1 MIRKNEDFLT
11 SRQVL
16 SKIVLSQNKVST
28 GGKMCKDIFEKFVLP
43 LMFILAISIS
53 KAKAQEELQD
63 LTQLS
68 LEQLMNIEITSVSKK
83 PEKLSQA
90 PAAIYVITSD
100 DIKRSGAT
108 SIPELLRMVPGLDIA
123 RINSNSWAIS
133 IRGFN
138 GRFAN
143 KLLVLIDGRSVYTPT
158 FSGVFWNEQDLLL
171 QDIKRIEIIRGPGG
185 TLWGANA
192 VNGIINIITKD
203 AKDTTGFLT
212 SITYGKYNRPII
224 ALRYG
229 KKLSKGIYFRIWTK
243 YFYRS
248 SFKTIFGDNA
258 HDNWVMYR
266 GGFRVDVERS
276 KENRLTLEG
285 DCYAGSSG
293 ENMQMQSAILPKH
306 DKHLGGSLLLKW
318 KHTFS
323 SDSDMKFQ
331 LYYQHTYRREAYQY
345 IDANKTLSSINA
357 TAIISQILSGS
368 LDVNTLIANA
378 YKGNSAFI
386 SKIDIYNVDYQ
397 HRFVFKLWKR
407 HELIYGL
414 GLKVIKDFFKND
426 DINFYITPAKRTVLI
441 KSGFVQDQI
450 FLIPDRF
457 SLIGGVKL
465 EDNDFT
471 GFEVQPNVRGLFFI
485 NPNHTLW
492 GAISR
497 AVRTPSR
504 YEKDVVVTRGFYPD
518 PTTGTVYVYQIKGG
532 GKDLKSEDLTAY
544 ELGYRGNFKNSVFL
558 DLTLFYNK
566 YNNLI
571 MYQNQGISKTEIIN
585 LFRVKYI
592 SLIHTNGMEGSSYGF
607 EGILKIKP
615 QNWWSLKFI
624 YSYLKLNIELK
635 PNYNDQDTLARING
649 SSPRHQFAIGSS
661 FNFRNKVFLDTYLYY
676 VDKLPYTYDLPK
688 IDSQIYG
695 NIPHVPSYV
704 DFNANIIWKVNKH
717 IEISLTGK
725 NLFHKQ
731 HLEFVSVIQRTIP
744 TEIPRMIY
752 GKIEVKF

>member
-1 MIRKNEDFLT
+1 MIRKNEYFLT
-11 SRQVL
+11 SPQIV
-16 SKIVLSQNKVST
+16 SKIVLCQNKSSA
-28 GGKMCKDIFEKFVLP
+28 GGIMRREVFEKLLFS
-43 LMFILAISIS
+43 LMFILALSVH
-53 KAKAQEELQD
+53 KAHTQEELKD

-83 PEKLSQA
+83 PEKLSKA

-108 SIPELLRMVPGLDIA
+108 SIPELLRMVPGLDVA

-143 KLLVLIDGRSVYTPT
+143 KLLVLIDGRSVYTPA
-158 FSGVFWNEQDLLL
+158 FSGVFWDEQDLLL

-192 VNGIINIITKD
+192 VNGIINIITKN
-203 AKDTTGFLT
+203 AKDTTGFLA
-212 SITYGKYNRPII
+212 SITYGDYNRPIV

-229 KKLSKGIYFRIWTK
+229 KKISEGTYFRIWTK

-248 SFKTIFGDNA
+248 SFKTIFDQNA

-266 GGFRVDVERS
+266 GGFRMDIDRYQ
-276 KENRLTLEG
+276 KNKFTLEG

-293 ENMQMQSAILPKH
+293 EDMQMQTVILPKH
-306 DKHLGGSLLLKW
+306 DKHVGGSILFKW
-318 KHTFS
+318 RHSFS
-323 SDSDMKFQ
+323 SDSDMKLQ
-331 LYYQHTYRREAYQY
+331 LYYQHTYRKESYKY
-345 IDANKTLSSINA
+345 IDANKTLSTLNA
-357 TAIISQILSGS
+357 TLILPQILSGA
-368 LDVNTLIANA
+368 LDVNSLIANA
-378 YKGNSAFI
+378 YKGSSAFT
-386 SKIDIYNVDYQ
+386 SRIDTYNIDYQ
-397 HRFVFKLWKR
+397 HRFKFRLWKE

-414 GLKVIKDFFKND
+414 GLKVIKDYFKND

-441 KSGFVQDQI
+441 KSGFVQDQC
-450 FLIPDRF
+450 FLIPDRL

-471 GFEVQPNVRGLFFI
+471 GFEVQPNVRGLIFI
-485 NPNHTLW
+485 TPNHTIW

-518 PTTGTVYVYQIKGG
+518 PTNGTIYVYQIKGG
-532 GKDLKSEDLTAY
+532 GKNLKSEDLTAY
-544 ELGYRGNFKNSVFL
+544 EIGYRGNFKNSVFL
-558 DLTLFYNK
+558 DLALFYNE
-566 YNNLI
+566 YDNLI
-571 MYQNQGISKTEIIN
+571 MYQNQGISKTENIN
-585 LFRVKYI
+585 GFTVDYL
-592 SLIHTNGMEGSSYGF
+592 SLVHTNGMEGDSYGF
-607 EGILKIKP
+607 EGVLKIKP
-615 QNWWSLKFI
+615 QDWWSLRFI
-624 YSYLKLNIELK
+624 YSYLKLK
-635 PNYNDQDTLARING
+635 PSYNDKDTLARING
-649 SSPRHQFAIGSS
+649 SSPRQQFAVGSS

-676 VDKLPYTYDLPK
+676 VDRLPYTYELPK
-688 IDSQIYG
+688 LDPRIYG

-704 DFNANIIWKVNKH
+704 DFNTNIIWKVNKH
-717 IEISLTGK
+717 IEVSLTGK
-725 NLFHKQ
+725 NLLHKQ

-752 GKIEVKF
+752 AQVEVRF